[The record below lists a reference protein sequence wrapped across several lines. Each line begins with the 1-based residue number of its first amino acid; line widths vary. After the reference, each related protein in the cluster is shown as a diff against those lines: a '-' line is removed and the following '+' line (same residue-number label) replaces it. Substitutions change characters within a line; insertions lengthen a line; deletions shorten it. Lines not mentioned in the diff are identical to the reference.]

1 MGNELDH
8 RRIEHL
14 IQRQINEWDLKRRL
28 ASQGSEAER
37 REFAHLPEGPW
48 ISFSKQLGSDA
59 RRIAEIL
66 GTKLGWQIY
75 DKEIVEA
82 IARETHSRDQLLSR
96 LDEKAVSRFEELLN
110 VLLVPDHID
119 QLTYLKE
126 MGKVIWALARHGSVI
141 LLGRGAN
148 WFLDSRYGLRIRA
161 IASFENRAKRIA
173 ERDGLGA
180 RQAERKVRA
189 ADAGRAAFIRQVYH
203 RDIDDPLG
211 YDLVVN
217 TDLLGPECAA
227 EAIYS
232 ALVAKVLQPR

>member
-1 MGNELDH
+1 MKTDTDH
-8 RRIEHL
+8 LRIERL
-14 IQRQINEWDLKRRL
+14 IQRQIHESDLRRRL
-28 ASQGSEAER
+28 ADEGSESAR
-37 REFAHLPEGPW
+37 RGFAHLPEGPW

-59 RRIAEIL
+59 NRIAEIL
-66 GTKLGWQIY
+66 GKKLGWQIY

-82 IARETHSRDQLLSR
+82 IARETHSRDRLLSR
-96 LDEKAVSRFEELLN
+96 LDEKAVGRFEELLN
-110 VLLVPDHID
+110 VLLVPDHLD

-126 MGKVIWALARHGSVI
+126 MGKVIWALARHGNVI

-161 IASFENRAKRIA
+161 IASFDTRTRRVA
-173 ERDGLGA
+173 ERDGIGA
-180 RQAERKVRA
+180 KEAERKVRA

-217 TDLLGPECAA
+217 TNLLGATSAA
-227 EAIYS
+227 EAVHA
-232 ALVAKVLQPR
+232 ALLTKVLKPR